1 MWCASYRQVLCRT
14 SNGIFQFK
22 QSSSPRESEILAFD
36 LAPRVS
42 IFPEDDPLNHMGFQI
57 SADAFKAPIQ
67 YNNVLTVGL
76 EYIGIEVVW
85 VCSEMWAD
93 GLICSIRYDSH
104 SVIRIP
110 EPFVAGCSSVTRY
123 PTRQVASDRVCVLL
137 TLDCVRRDR
146 LSMFCIVS
154 FVENTID
161 DRTAGAVPFDGSYA
175 VAGHDPSKVRADIWQ
190 YPDNSMVFKSRSKRV
205 GIFFIW
211 APF

>member
-22 QSSSPRESEILAFD
+22 QSSSPREPEILAFD

-85 VCSEMWAD
+85 FCSEMWAD

-104 SVIRIP
+104 SATEILSILYSAALYY
-110 EPFVAGCSSVTRY
+110 FYSICCIY
-123 PTRQVASDRVCVLL
+123 F
-137 TLDCVRRDR
+137 TLYFR
-146 LSMFCIVS
+146 
-154 FVENTID
+154 
-161 DRTAGAVPFDGSYA
+161 G
-175 VAGHDPSKVRADIWQ
+175 KV
-190 YPDNSMVFKSRSKRV
+190 V
-205 GIFFIW
+205 
-211 APF
+211 